1 MSIFAVILALAS
13 ATAPATAAAQF
24 VGTWSFDGTCAS
36 GDGMTLKADGKASY
50 DEWGD
55 GLWALAD
62 KGTRLVIIA
71 EDIREDS
78 DRRAVAELI
87 EFKIN
92 NHSAGKLA
100 LTRASDGAKM
110 TAVKCK
116 AQ

>member
-1 MSIFAVILALAS
+1 MSILAVILALAA
-13 ATAPATAAAQF
+13 ATAPAASAAQF
-24 VGTWSFDGTCAS
+24 AGTWSFDGSCAS
-36 GDGMTLKADGKASY
+36 GDGMTLQADGKASF

-78 DRRAVAELI
+78 DRRKVAELI
-87 EFKIN
+87 EFKIETQ
-92 NHSAGKLA
+92 SAGKLA
-100 LTRASDGAKM
+100 LTRTSDGAKIN
-110 TAVKCK
+110 AVKCR